1 MQLPPIKALIRGLSF
16 LLLSL
21 GGVPAMA
28 YPAFTCTHEK
38 DHNPPLDAEADA
50 WFQEARSLEKELH
63 DWPRVVELYDKAS
76 AKNHWKAM
84 HNLARLYRTGWPGRP
99 GVEKDTQKMLDLYER
114 MVELK
119 VPLGYYN
126 WAVAAER
133 GKGMLRDERM
143 ASSYM
148 FQAAQLGSPQAQAAL
163 GNYFALSLPREKQD
177 YQVAETYFRCA
188 GAQNNPEA
196 LIETAAFYKIARDNK
211 PRALFYYQRAA
222 SFGDT
227 SAISTL
233 SSAFNPDSSPGFT
246 LGYKA
251 NNELHEFY
259 EKLYAQVRDNPDL
272 RFPDLAK
279 EHPLPPHPE
288 QGLDAEHPDR
298 RFAL

>member
-1 MQLPPIKALIRGLSF
+1 MQLRLNK
-16 LLLSL
+16 SL
-21 GGVPAMA
+21 TTLFSILVAMHGVPAMA
-28 YPAFTCTHEK
+28 YPTFTCAYEK
-38 DHNPPLDAEADA
+38 DHNPPLDAEADT
-50 WFQEARSLEKELH
+50 WFQEARSLEKELRN
-63 DWPRVVELYDKAS
+63 WPRVVELYEKAI
-76 AKNHWKAM
+76 AKDHWKAM

-99 GVEKDTQKMLDLYER
+99 GVEKDTQKMLDLYEQ

-133 GKGMLRDERM
+133 GKGMLRDDRM

-148 FQAAQLGSPQAQAAL
+148 FQAAQLGSPQAQVAL
-163 GNYFALSLPREKQD
+163 GNYFAFSLPREKQD
-177 YQVAETYFRCA
+177 YQMAETYFRCA

-222 SFGDT
+222 SLG
-227 SAISTL
+227 STEGFMHL
-233 SSAFNPDSSPGFT
+233 NWVFDPESGPGFT
-246 LGYKA
+246 LGYKPDKQLA
-251 NNELHEFY
+251 ELYKAHMY
-259 EKLYAQVRDNPDL
+259 QVEENPDL
-272 RFPDLAK
+272 CFPNLAK
-279 EHPLPPHPE
+279 DHPLPPHPE

>member
-1 MQLPPIKALIRGLSF
+1 MRLRLIKTLTTAFFILIAIH
-16 LLLSL
+16 
-21 GGVPAMA
+21 GVPAMA
-28 YPAFTCTHEK
+28 YPVFTCAYEK
-38 DHNPPLDAEADA
+38 DHNPSLDTEADT
-50 WFQEARSLEKELH
+50 WFQEARSLEKDLR
-63 DWPRVVELYDKAS
+63 DWPRVVELYEKAS
-76 AKNHWKAM
+76 AKDHWKAM

-99 GVEKDTQKMLDLYER
+99 GVEKNTQKMLDLYER

-133 GKGMLRDERM
+133 GKGMLRDDRM

-148 FQAAQLGSPQAQAAL
+148 FQAAQLGSPQAQVAL
-163 GNYFALSLPREKQD
+163 GNYFAFALPQEKQD
-177 YQVAETYFRCA
+177 DVMAEAYFRCA
-188 GAQNNPEA
+188 GAQDNPEA
-196 LIETAAFYKIARDNK
+196 LLEVAGFYDTAKRNY

-222 SFGDT
+222 SFGDA

-233 SSAFNPDSSPGFT
+233 SGVFNPDSSPGFT

-251 NNELHEFY
+251 NNEQHEAY
-259 EKLYAQVRDNPDL
+259 EKLYAQVRNNPDL
-272 RFPDLAK
+272 RFSNLAK
-279 EHPLPPHPE
+279 DLPLPPHPE

>member
-1 MQLPPIKALIRGLSF
+1 
-16 LLLSL
+16 
-21 GGVPAMA
+21 MA
-28 YPAFTCTHEK
+28 YPAFSCTHEK
-38 DHNPPLDAEADA
+38 DHNPPLDAEADT
-50 WFQEARSLEKELH
+50 WFQEARSLEKELR
-63 DWPRVVELYDKAS
+63 DWPRVVELYEKAI

-99 GVEKDTQKMLDLYER
+99 GVEKNTQKMLDLYER

-148 FQAAQLGSPQAQAAL
+148 FQAAQLGSPQAQVAL
-163 GNYFALSLPREKQD
+163 GNYFAFSLPREKQD
-177 YQVAETYFRCA
+177 DPMAEQYFQCA
-188 GAQNNPEA
+188 GAQDVPEA
-196 LIETAAFYKIARDNK
+196 IIEAAQFYEVRKHNQ

-222 SFGDT
+222 SLG
-227 SAISTL
+227 STAGFMEL
-233 SSAFNPDSSPGFT
+233 YEVFSPKSGPAFT
-246 LGYKA
+246 RGYKPDKQLA
-251 NNELHEFY
+251 EFY
-259 EKLYAQVRDNPDL
+259 KTHMYQVEENPDL
-272 RFPDLAK
+272 RFPDLTK
-279 EHPLPPHPE
+279 EHPLPLHPE